1 MPNLIDIAFLKAEL
15 HPRGYKLDSSRE
27 FPVFWKRIEQNDTRS
42 KFAFSV
48 VTVTLHSHS
57 LRIEGLN
64 ETRLMR
70 EIKAGKIT
78 IEKEEDINDHQET
91 IFETTLDTFGK
102 MKIILDFFEKQIQ
115 IIAAEPIYSN
125 DYKQALKN
133 IELIVDAANQVD
145 MED

>member
-1 MPNLIDIAFLKAEL
+1 MPNLINITFLKAEL
-15 HPRGYKLDSSRE
+15 YPRGYRLDRSRE

-78 IEKEEDINDHQET
+78 IEKEEDINNHMET

-115 IIAAEPIYSN
+115 IIADQPIFT
-125 DYKQALKN
+125 DEYKEALRN